1 MNNANQ
7 NYLIALKQKG
17 CLWGHR
23 LKNREEH
30 WSSTLG
36 VADTLCCPQHA
47 TCITIHQFNSPSVT
61 GSLLVL
67 SPETL
72 TGFEK
77 DDSPPVQKSCTVFTS
92 KVKWRNSHLYL
103 NPVMATVRTK
113 PFTFH
118 CCNQTTTNIHRTIF
132 KFLHAQPQS
141 NIPIQATQRG
151 SLLFPHFIGLIC
163 HPTNMPN

>member
-17 CLWGHR
+17 CSWEHR

-36 VADTLCCPQHA
+36 AADTLCCPQHA
-47 TCITIHQFNSPSVT
+47 TCITIHQFNSPLVT

-72 TGFEK
+72 TGIEK
-77 DDSPPVQKSCTVFTS
+77 DDQATCAEIM
-92 KVKWRNSHLYL
+92 HGLYL
-103 NPVMATVRTK
+103 KGQVEK
-113 PFTFH
+113 
-118 CCNQTTTNIHRTIF
+118 
-132 KFLHAQPQS
+132 
-141 NIPIQATQRG
+141 
-151 SLLFPHFIGLIC
+151 
-163 HPTNMPN
+163 